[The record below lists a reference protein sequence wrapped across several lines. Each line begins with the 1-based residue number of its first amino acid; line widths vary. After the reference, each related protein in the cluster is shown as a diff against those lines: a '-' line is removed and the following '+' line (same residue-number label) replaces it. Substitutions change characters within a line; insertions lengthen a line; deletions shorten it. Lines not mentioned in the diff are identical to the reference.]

1 MKHYDVLALG
11 MFWLNLAP
19 GFEFWVKCEW
29 SSDRMVKE
37 AVNYE
42 VEGEV

>member
-11 MFWLNLAP
+11 NFWLNLAP
-19 GFEFWVKCEW
+19 GFEFWFKCEW

-37 AVNYE
+37 VVNYE